1 MFRCTPRR
9 WVSSN
14 GRDGRSPASVTGR
27 VSGCVEP
34 RTPVREPGSAPAP
47 RAAGMDAD
55 TSPPPPVS
63 REAATSLNRAPQAR
77 REIGGAFGRP
87 VVAGELAHHERVLR
101 LYAAAVS
108 CDRRQSLP
116 YRSAPRPARE
126 GDEAGFRVRL
136 VFGSERHAAF
146 RDSKKTRDTFPV
158 GQKPRLHAPYRDPE
172 AHSRRGVGKV
182 PLLTGGR
189 AFIPVEVAKRKPG
202 RMPRGLVESAQACPE
217 CGNARRVEGSRRQG
231 LVREQLPHRRL
242 VHHSFHDAV
251 DRGPLHQKL
260 DDNWWVSDDALM
272 QRLAQHGNGNAAYVD
287 SLSEARKVLLEQAS
301 STLVTIAKDVKIQ
314 VEFNP
319 ATVSEYR
326 LIGYKTS
333 MLAREDFRNDRVGA
347 GEIGA
352 RRFLAERRSDDA
364 AALPTR
370 RSLAL
375 AALRRPVRF
384 CPAPN
389 AWRGFPSRSSV
400 RRSYPRCPPPTDPF
414 SRRWRRSIPRKY
426 SCCRS
431 R

>member
-47 RAAGMDAD
+47 RAAGLDAD

-101 LYAAAVS
+101 PYAAAVS

-217 CGNARRVEGSRRQG
+217 CGNARREPRTSWRRRLGPAAARSSFRPAEDAGRGAAGPSSRLCDSRRSPADRQPG
-231 LVREQLPHRRL
+231 PRL
-242 VHHSFHDAV
+242 
-251 DRGPLHQKL
+251 R
-260 DDNWWVSDDALM
+260 
-272 QRLAQHGNGNAAYVD
+272 
-287 SLSEARKVLLEQAS
+287 QAGAK
-301 STLVTIAKDVKIQ
+301 IA
-314 VEFNP
+314 
-319 ATVSEYR
+319 
-326 LIGYKTS
+326 
-333 MLAREDFRNDRVGA
+333 GA
-347 GEIGA
+347 GLSSPPG
-352 RRFLAERRSDDA
+352 
-364 AALPTR
+364 P
-370 RSLAL
+370 
-375 AALRRPVRF
+375 
-384 CPAPN
+384 
-389 AWRGFPSRSSV
+389 FPPGS
-400 RRSYPRCPPPTDPF
+400 
-414 SRRWRRSIPRKY
+414 
-426 SCCRS
+426 
-431 R
+431 